1 MDTFEQE
8 MINVKSRKN
17 GRIIRT
23 VNFAIK
29 DCPEMLYNEFISDIT
44 LYNDCYWSKL
54 QDVLRKSQAY
64 DYLMQGQVIEQEPKI
79 EKEEK
84 EIMTF
89 GGGVR

>member
-1 MDTFEQE
+1 
-8 MINVKSRKN
+8 
-17 GRIIRT
+17 
-23 VNFAIK
+23 
-29 DCPEMLYNEFISDIT
+29 
-44 LYNDCYWSKL
+44 
-54 QDVLRKSQAY
+54 VLRKSQAY